1 MESIKK
7 QGDIRFIE
15 DVFIKNCFQV
25 VEGELAEIRSNL
37 QIFHEEI
44 RDFLGVAPESLE
56 GKKKMHLKR
65 FANSLK
71 YENVNELVLVSRV
84 LDLMEENP
92 LFIRKETYEKM
103 SKEQLAK
110 KIKDKIQALND
121 F

>member
-1 MESIKK
+1 M
-7 QGDIRFIE
+7 
-15 DVFIKNCFQV
+15 